1 MNRIKLSI
9 ITLLVISIVT
19 IPIFLTPSSA
29 QITEEQKQK
38 AETLLLILDNNN
50 KTLSSELIKLDNQ
63 NISLDVIQ
71 DTYHLGLTQS
81 REAQNLLNQEMYN
94 ESCNIAILALQN
106 YETVLKE
113 IETAITTEPT
123 QTEIT
128 ANQIILMKANI
139 TRTYDFVLR
148 LENLT
153 NKIKIFGY
161 NTNSVERELLKIK
174 GLLKNATQ
182 DLRSLDIETAKENL
196 ITAKILLRNLNESL
210 SRLKNLVN
218 EANTL
223 TYLKDSET
231 RISTIKTEINLSP
244 SLTPE
249 IKEDAI
255 TALNNSETNLENA
268 REFIETNNVDDAIPE
283 LEEAKKWEEESKR
296 IVASVNETAI
306 LDANENKINTQIET
320 PTSK

>member
-9 ITLLVISIVT
+9 ITLIVVFLVT

-29 QITEEQKQK
+29 QIAEQQKQK
-38 AETLLLILDNNN
+38 AETLLSILETNN
-50 KTLSSELIKLDNQ
+50 KTISSELIKLDDQ
-63 NISLDVIQ
+63 NISLGIME
-71 DTYHLGLTQS
+71 DTFQLGLIQL
-81 REAQNLLNQEMYN
+81 REAQNLFNLEMYN
-94 ESCNIAILALQN
+94 ESCNVAILALQN

-113 IETAITTEPT
+113 IENALSTEPT
-123 QTEIT
+123 PTEIF
-128 ANQIILMKANI
+128 ANQIILIKANI

-161 NTNSVERELLKIK
+161 KTDSIDRELLKIK
-174 GLLKNATQ
+174 GILKNATQ
-182 DLRSLDIETAKENL
+182 NLRSLDIETAKENL
-196 ITAKILLRNLNESL
+196 ITAKILLQNLNESI

-223 TYLKDSET
+223 TYLEDSET
-231 RISTIKTEINLSP
+231 RISEIKTDINLSP

-249 IKEDAI
+249 IKEEAI

-268 REFIETNNVDDAIPE
+268 RELIEVKQVDDAIQK

-296 IVASVNETAI
+296 IIASVNETAI
-306 LDANENKINTQIET
+306 IDTNENKIDTQSET
-320 PTSK
+320 ATP

>member
-29 QITEEQKQK
+29 QVTEEQKQK
-38 AETLLLILDNNN
+38 AETLLSILDSNN

-63 NISLDVIQ
+63 NISLGAVE
-71 DTYHLGLTQS
+71 DTYQLGLIQS

-106 YETVLKE
+106 YQTVLKE
-113 IETAITTEPT
+113 IGTALTIEPT
-123 QTEIT
+123 QTEVI
-128 ANQIILMKANI
+128 ANQIILIKANI
-139 TRTYDFVLR
+139 TRTYDYVLR

-161 NTNSVERELLKIK
+161 NTYSVERELFKIK

-182 DLRSLDIETAKENL
+182 NLRSLDIENAKENL

-223 TYLKDSET
+223 SYLEESET
-231 RISTIKTEINLSP
+231 RISATKTEINLSP

-255 TALNNSETNLENA
+255 TALNNSETNLKNA
-268 REFIETNNVDDAIPE
+268 RELIETNKVDDAIIE

-306 LDANENKINTQIET
+306 LDVNENQINTQNET
-320 PTSK
+320 FTSK